1 MFGLFKRTK
10 IEDWERQLLRNAL
23 TKLSSEY
30 LSLVAQIDEGLLKGV
45 LLDASDIQGYVAFT
59 YHSSVLKK
67 YDRKNEQDFRLTNI
81 NVYDRKSLSYIPY
94 EIYVSS
100 GTISGYALGGNTK
113 SDIDVCQV
121 NVSVFRKE
129 FVGVT
134 DYDRIENIFSEEE
147 RRLLNPSEVYSVF
160 IGNKEYFHLEDLDD
174 GDFIGIDGEKN
185 VYKITHDPIKAVRL
199 DKKIADILI
208 K

>member
-23 TKLSSEY
+23 TKFSSEY

-45 LLDASDIQGYVAFT
+45 LWDASDIRGYVAFT
-59 YHSSVLKK
+59 YHSNVLKK
-67 YDRKNEQDFRLTNI
+67 CDRKNEQDFRLTNI

-113 SDIDVCQV
+113 SNIDVCQV
-121 NVSVFRKE
+121 DVSVFRKE
-129 FVGVT
+129 FISGT
-134 DYDRIENIFSEEE
+134 DYNRIENIFSEEE
-147 RRLLNPSEVYSVF
+147 RMLLNPSEVYSVF
-160 IGNKEYFHLEDLDD
+160 VGNKEYFHLEDLDD
-174 GDFIGIDGEKN
+174 GSFISVDGEKN
-185 VYKITHDPIKAVRL
+185 VYKITHDPMKVVRL